1 MTTPSKKEI
10 SLGFIGLGNM
20 GLPMAIN
27 LLKAGYQLRVYNRTP
42 HKADPLIALGAKE
55 VSSPSDVIEPGGIV
69 FTMLA
74 DDAAVESIA
83 GSNSDFAD
91 RFAGGGIHVSMST
104 IAPQTAR
111 NLAEH
116 HAKKG
121 VAYLATPV
129 IGRPD
134 RAAAGTLFILLAGE
148 SNAKQVVEPLL
159 KNLGQRIFD
168 FGEKP
173 WQANVAKLV
182 VNFNIAAAIE
192 SMAEAF
198 TLAEKEEIPRLK
210 IAELLSE
217 TLLAGAV
224 YKGYGDLVARHQYR
238 PAGFRL
244 RLGWKDVRLVLQVAQ
259 ESETPMPIGSL
270 LGNRFLSALAKNRG
284 DLDWSALALGASDD
298 AGVTPPFALFASS
311 EGTRAASG

>member
-1 MTTPSKKEI
+1 MIKRSKKPVT
-10 SLGFIGLGNM
+10 LGFVGLGHM
-20 GLPMAIN
+20 GLPIATN
-27 LLKAGYQLRVYNRTP
+27 LLKAGYQLRVYNRTEQ
-42 HKADPLIALGAKE
+42 KATSVIAAGAKW
-55 VSSPSDVIEPGGIV
+55 VDSPSGVIEPGGIV

-83 GSNSDFAD
+83 VSNPDFLG
-91 RFAGGGIHVSMST
+91 RFAGGGIHISMST

-111 NLAEH
+111 YLAEQ

-121 VAYLATPV
+121 VAYLAAPV

-134 RAAAGTLFILLAGE
+134 RAAAGSLFILLAGK
-148 SNAKQVVEPLL
+148 SKAKQVAEPLL

-192 SMAEAF
+192 CMAEAF
-198 TLAEKEEIPRLK
+198 TLAEKEGIPRLK
-210 IAELLSE
+210 MAELLSE
-217 TLLAGAV
+217 TLFSSVV
-224 YKGYGDLVARHQYR
+224 YKGYGVFVARHQYE

-270 LGNRFLSALAKNRG
+270 LRDRFLSALAKHRE

-298 AGVTPPFALFASS
+298 AGLTP
-311 EGTRAASG
+311 

>member
-1 MTTPSKKEI
+1 MNKDQTKLV

-20 GLPMAIN
+20 GLPIATN
-27 LLKAGYQLRVYNRTP
+27 LLRAGYQLRVYNRSSQ
-42 HKADPLIALGAKE
+42 KADPLIAAGAKL
-55 VSSPSDVIEPGGIV
+55 VSSPAEVVEPGGIV

-83 GSNSDFAD
+83 ANNSDFLEH
-91 RFAGGGIHVSMST
+91 FAGSGIHVSMST

-111 NLAEH
+111 KLAEH
-116 HAKKG
+116 HAKEG
-121 VAYLATPV
+121 VTYLAAPV
-129 IGRPD
+129 MGRPD
-134 RAAAGTLFILLAGE
+134 RAVAGTLFILLAGE
-148 SNAKQVVEPLL
+148 SSAKQTVDPLL
-159 KNLGQRIFD
+159 RNLGQRIFD

-182 VNFNIAAAIE
+182 ANFNIAAAIE
-192 SMAEAF
+192 CMAEAF
-198 TLAEKEEIPRLK
+198 TLAEKEGISRLK

-217 TLLAGAV
+217 TLFPGVV
-224 YKGYGDLVARHQYR
+224 YKGYGDLVARHHYE

-259 ESETPMPIGSL
+259 ESETPMPVGSL
-270 LGNRFLSALAKNRG
+270 LRDRFLSALAKNRA

-298 AGVTPPFALFASS
+298 AGVAP
-311 EGTRAASG
+311 